1 MIVLTVVESSAQS
14 PRWDGEDEG
23 SGGGRRAA
31 WTRSLGLLL
40 LGAFAALGLTAC
52 SASPPHIVVEPP
64 SQDLGER
71 PQEPIELTYTLRNE
85 GGSPL
90 KIEKLIT
97 SCGCTRAEVEKD
109 VLAPGE
115 STPLHVSLDPTEDD
129 LYGDILRV
137 IYIRSNDPA
146 HPEVEVEFRVIIRKS
161 DGKAKAEE

>member
-1 MIVLTVVESSAQS
+1 MNKAFRPAVQGVRLSWA
-14 PRWDGEDEG
+14 RG
-23 SGGGRRAA
+23 
-31 WTRSLGLLL
+31 LGLL
-40 LGAFAALGLTAC
+40 ALGVIVGFLLAAC
-52 SASPPHIVVEPP
+52 SAAPPRIVVEPA

-71 PQEPIELTYTLRNE
+71 PQELIELTYTIRNE
-85 GGSPL
+85 GGQPL

-115 STPLHVSLDPTEDD
+115 STPMRVTLDPTEDD

-146 HPEVEVEFRVIIRKS
+146 RPEVEVEFRVTIHKS
-161 DGKAKAEE
+161 NEETQAEE